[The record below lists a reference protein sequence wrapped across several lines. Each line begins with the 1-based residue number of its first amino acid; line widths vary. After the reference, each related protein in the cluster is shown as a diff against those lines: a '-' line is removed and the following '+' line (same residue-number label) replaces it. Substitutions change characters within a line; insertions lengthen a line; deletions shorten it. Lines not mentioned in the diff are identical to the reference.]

1 MDIELFIKHSF
12 KNRSL
17 IKPDEKVSCYY
28 CRTSYLGK
36 YITEWTGDDTA
47 ICPCGIDSV
56 VPYEVDEETLTRAH
70 DRWFGYSD
78 EDGEL
83 YSIKKYKDGLKK
95 DATNIPGV
103 NFIEGD

>member
-1 MDIELFIKHSF
+1 MDIELFINHSF

-36 YITEWTGDDTA
+36 YIVEWADEGMTA

-56 VPYEVDEETLTRAH
+56 VPYEVDKETLELAH
-70 DRWFGYSD
+70 DRWFGYD
-78 EDGEL
+78 D
-83 YSIKKYKDGLKK
+83 D
-95 DATNIPGV
+95 T
-103 NFIEGD
+103 IEKIQR

>member
-36 YITEWTGDDTA
+36 YIVEWTDDGMTA

-56 VPYEVDEETLTRAH
+56 VPYEVDEETLTKAH

-78 EDGEL
+78 DFTIE
-83 YSIKKYKDGLKK
+83 SVRMRMKD
-95 DATNIPGV
+95 DCANIPGV